1 MVPSPAMI
9 YAGVRKAIQE
19 VINTNDD
26 DMVYMV
32 PVMAYHVDEGRVF
45 VAAEVFPSVASGGSV
60 RVLFE
65 NPSGSGVRCRLFLV
79 RVTALANGRLSIY
92 RNVSVTAR
100 GTSIPTFNLN
110 MEESNESKA
119 TVEYNGTYDTTG
131 ITPLRDALPGG
142 SRKEAIGSLVVI
154 GEHAKIPPGK
164 NIMYEITN
172 TSDAAA
178 DYSIRI
184 VWVEEPIT

>member
-1 MVPSPAMI
+1 MI
-9 YAGVRKAIQE
+9 YTGIRKAIQE

-26 DMVYMV
+26 DMIYMV
-32 PVMAYHVDEGRVF
+32 PVMAYHVDGGRAF
-45 VAAEVFPSVASGGSV
+45 VAAEIFPSLASGSSV

-65 NPSGSGVRCRLFLV
+65 NPSDSGVRCRLLLT
-79 RVTALANGRLSIY
+79 RITPLANGRLAIY
-92 RNVSVTAR
+92 RNVSVTSR
-100 GTSIPTFNLN
+100 GSSIPTFNLN
-110 MEESNESKA
+110 MEFSNESKA

-142 SRKEAIGSLVVI
+142 NKKEAIGSLVNI
-154 GEHAKIPPGK
+154 GEHVKIPPGK

-172 TSDAAA
+172 ISDSSA

-184 VWVEEPIT
+184 VWIEEPITS